1 MSLKILRKVKDLD
14 SSTLNALASEGG
26 YVGNGYFDNDYPR
39 SANLSPELLKNTEC
53 FAIATEELEIVKD
66 GIIDLVT
73 AEKLRESAKL
83 SFNVKIELDDE
94 SKSSIESKSEEPAH
108 QILDP
113 LAEVIVLGA
122 DGEGDRE

>member
-1 MSLKILRKVKDLD
+1 MSLKILRKVGNLD
-14 SSTLNALASEGG
+14 SVTLNALASEGG
-26 YVGNGYFDNDYPR
+26 YVGNGYFDNDHPR

-53 FAIATEELEIVKD
+53 FAIATEELDIVKD
-66 GIIDLVT
+66 GITDLVT

-94 SKSSIESKSEEPAH
+94 SKSSIESTSEEPAH

-122 DGEGDRE
+122 DGEDERA

>member
-14 SSTLNALASEGG
+14 SVTLNALASEGG
-26 YVGNGYFDNDYPR
+26 YVGDGYFDNDHPR
-39 SANLSPELLKNTEC
+39 SANLSPELLKNTKW

-66 GIIDLVT
+66 NILDLVT

-83 SFNVKIELDDE
+83 SFNVKIELDDKE
-94 SKSSIESKSEEPAH
+94 KSSVESKSEEPAH

-113 LAEVIVLGA
+113 LSEVLVLGS
-122 DGEGDRE
+122 DSEDNRE

>member
-1 MSLKILRKVKDLD
+1 MSLKILRKVKDID
-14 SSTLNALASEGG
+14 SVTLQALASEGG
-26 YVGNGYFDNDYPR
+26 YVGNGYFDNDHPR

-66 GIIDLVT
+66 GILDLVT

-83 SFNVKIELDDE
+83 SFNVKIELADE
-94 SKSSIESKSEEPAH
+94 DKSSIESKSEEPAH

-122 DGEGDRE
+122 DGEDERA

>member
-14 SSTLNALASEGG
+14 SVTLQALSSEGG
-26 YVGNGYFDNDYPR
+26 YVGDGYFDNDHPR

-66 GIIDLVT
+66 GIADLVT

-83 SFNVKIELDDE
+83 SFNVKIELADE
-94 SKSSIESKSEEPAH
+94 DKSSIESKSEEPAH
-108 QILDP
+108 QIVDP
-113 LAEVIVLGA
+113 IAEVLVLGS
-122 DGEGDRE
+122 DGEGERE

>member
-1 MSLKILRKVKDLD
+1 MSLKILRKVGNLD
-14 SSTLNALASEGG
+14 SVTLNALASEGG
-26 YVGNGYFDNDYPR
+26 YVGNGYFDNDHPR

-66 GIIDLVT
+66 GITDLVT

-94 SKSSIESKSEEPAH
+94 SKSSIESTSEEPAH